1 MKFLCLKCDNFMD
14 YQAQEQV
21 DALRLGITFGCGQ
34 CGYKF
39 AMVTNPGETQLV
51 TGLGVKIGGRTVAPE
66 PLEFTREAL
75 KSGDSAEPMKVDMG
89 KCPFPAMLAGGPAAG
104 AQQPE
109 TAGSTLPW
117 TSSAEQ
123 RLSNVPSFVRALAR
137 VGIEQYA
144 RDKGY
149 AQIDDTVM
157 QEYREKVGM

>member
-1 MKFLCLKCDNFMD
+1 MKFLCLACDNFMD

-21 DALRLGITFGCGQ
+21 DTLRLGITFGCAQ

-51 TGLGVKIGGRTVAPE
+51 TGLGVKIGGRTIAPQ

-75 KSGDSAEPMKVDMG
+75 KSGESAEPMKVDMG
-89 KCPFPAMLAGGPAAG
+89 KCPFPAMLAGGSPATAEPQAAG
-104 AQQPE
+104 PA
-109 TAGSTLPW
+109 LPW

-123 RLSNVPSFVRALAR
+123 RLNNVPSFVRSLAR

-149 AQIDDTVM
+149 AQIDDIVM